1 MNDHPTL
8 VELEGFLRGDLP
20 VRDSRSVVIHLLDGC
35 NRCREVVSPY
45 MGALFG
51 DDPAEVELS
60 AELNAAYDTA
70 IDRAFSAARERLRQ
84 RRESS
89 RLQEALSLFKAKTIT
104 GSTAA
109 ATAPAS
115 PELADFEE
123 LLERGQQA
131 RHDDPR
137 QMVGLAQQALLVA
150 EHLSAE
156 RLGPH
161 QVADLRCRALTELGN
176 AWRVSDRLDEAE
188 KTLMHAAS
196 LYLQGTGEPRLGARL
211 FDVQASL
218 DADRRRFEA
227 AGEELDAVYA
237 FHRRQ
242 GDDHL
247 AGRALISKGMY
258 AGYGG
263 RTEEAIRL
271 LRRGLA
277 RIDAERDP
285 GLAAAALHNQAR
297 LLVDAGRFR
306 EARTLVWRDRQRIEQ
321 AGGRV
326 RQLKLRWLEGQ
337 IHAGLGELD
346 QAEQAL
352 REVKEGFHQ
361 ADLHYKEAL
370 TSLEMA
376 TVLLQQGRADEARG
390 LVLEAAEVFNALKVH
405 REALAAVLLLRKA
418 FETQAATAA
427 LLHRVVHF
435 LTRAEHDPSISFKT
449 WFL

>member
-8 VELEGFLRGDLP
+8 MELEGFLRGDLP
-20 VRDSRSVVIHLLDGC
+20 ARDSRSVVVHLLDGC

-51 DDPAEVELS
+51 DDPAEVQLS
-60 AELNAAYDTA
+60 AELDVAYEAA
-70 IDRAFSAARERLRQ
+70 IDRAFSTTRERLRQ

-89 RLQEALSLFKAKTIT
+89 RLQEALILFKAKTIT
-104 GSTAA
+104 GTTAPA
-109 ATAPAS
+109 APAS
-115 PELADFEE
+115 PELADFENLVE
-123 LLERGQQA
+123 QGQQA

-137 QMVGLAQQALLVA
+137 RMVGLAQQALLVA
-150 EHLSAE
+150 GHLNAE
-156 RLGPH
+156 QLGPH
-161 QVADLRCRALTELGN
+161 RVADLRCRALTELGN

-188 KTLMHAAS
+188 KSLMQAAG
-196 LYLQGTGEPRLGARL
+196 LYLQGTGDPCLGARL

-218 DADRRRFEA
+218 DADRRRFDA

-242 GDDHL
+242 GDGHM
-247 AGRALISKGMY
+247 AGRTLISKGMY

-297 LLVDAGRFR
+297 LLVDSGRFR

-346 QAEQAL
+346 QAEQTL
-352 REVKEGFHQ
+352 REVKQGFRQ

-370 TSLEMA
+370 ISLEMA

-390 LVLEAAEVFNALKVH
+390 LVVEAAEVFGALKIH
-405 REALAAVLLLRKA
+405 REVFAAVLLLRQA
-418 FETQAATAA
+418 FETRAATAA